1 MTNAF
6 AVSERN
12 VTHLC
17 RYPIAS
23 ADMYY
28 EEVNQRDVCVCDDPE
43 KGFRIWGEIPGA
55 GDVTAVGLCHVLL
68 EYAMYCQTWRDSS
81 QAYCHMQ
88 QFGEHLGIALA
99 KYLRDSISMAG
110 AANPG
115 SCALECVLESMNA
128 HFTVEQIGPELQF
141 IVAGCP
147 LHETAEQTGL
157 REVELAHWGLNAL
170 CQSLVHAIEPDLNVQ
185 APLEVG
191 VDHIFAVM
199 TPVYA

>member
-1 MTNAF
+1 MTNAC

-12 VTHLC
+12 VTHLY

-55 GDVTAVGLCHVLL
+55 GDVTAVGLCHVFL
-68 EYAMYCQTWRDSS
+68 EYAMYCQTWRDPSE
-81 QAYCHMQ
+81 ACCHMQ
-88 QFGEHLGIALA
+88 QFGEQLGIALA
-99 KYLRDSISMAG
+99 KYFRDNIALAG
-110 AANPG
+110 AVNPG

-128 HFTVEQIGPELQF
+128 HFTIEQIGPELQF

-157 REVELAHWGLNAL
+157 REVELAHCGLNAL
-170 CQSLVHAIEPDLNVQ
+170 CQSLIHAIEPTLSVQ
-185 APLEVG
+185 VPLAVG
-191 VDHIFAVM
+191 VEHIFAVT
-199 TPVYA
+199 TPIYA